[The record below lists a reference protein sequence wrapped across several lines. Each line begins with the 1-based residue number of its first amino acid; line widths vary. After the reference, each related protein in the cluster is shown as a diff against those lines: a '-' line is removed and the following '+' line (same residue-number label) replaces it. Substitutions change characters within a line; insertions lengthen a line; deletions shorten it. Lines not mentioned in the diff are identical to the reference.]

1 LALISISINNV
12 SFLIIKSLCFLIA
25 EEDAAR
31 PEEIEKLSQEL
42 ADLRVDN
49 ERLRSQLQQ
58 LEQTHQQAQTAN
70 QNGELEGQMSSAIM
84 DSFQV
89 TPAKHGEMAVFSMFR
104 PESSGEVV
112 NSRVESELKLTRSQ
126 LECLEVESM
135 ELNRELVACR
145 SENVLLTQEIDKVKK
160 DQEDL
165 LVLLAD
171 QDSQIQKY
179 KDRLKNLG
187 QPVSDEEDVDES
199 LDDLPDD
206 EAGELSL

>member
-1 LALISISINNV
+1 
-12 SFLIIKSLCFLIA
+12 
-25 EEDAAR
+25 
-31 PEEIEKLSQEL
+31 
-42 ADLRVDN
+42 
-49 ERLRSQLQQ
+49 
-58 LEQTHQQAQTAN
+58 
-70 QNGELEGQMSSAIM
+70 
-84 DSFQV
+84 
-89 TPAKHGEMAVFSMFR
+89 MFR

-187 QPVSDEEDVDES
+187 QPVNQSS
-199 LDDLPDD
+199 LLKKNTSSLFYQN
-206 EAGELSL
+206 LSQWNQRRNHRQSSRFRFGFGI